1 MPPPVSARTANSLS
15 VSLSPA
21 HSHRPPLS
29 SPTKRS
35 YRASP
40 TSSPTLGGSEELDQS
55 PRVLRTKLSNVGD
68 EVRLELK
75 LDIRAPA
82 VEAGREDVHTPNT
95 PPEESP
101 EPLIGLG
108 VGVIGYGEKH
118 IALGESQAAGDE
130 GATQTATA
138 ERQMKELA
146 SIPVDMQYV
155 LARLCSQHPGSEYN
169 SLKRAVAAAA
179 AGPPHQSPVQ
189 AGPVSP
195 SQQAPPPMPAF
206 AHTQR
211 SSNSHPSSP
220 PAAQPQTLARRA
232 SASAIPVRT
241 RQTAAGP
248 PRTPA
253 FQAAGAAL
261 PKSTLTPA
269 LARFNFDFSPADST
283 SAPVEQP
290 ITAVQSANTLLSD
303 LVDGEP
309 VAVQRTP
316 TKVVVSER
324 VPVAHASALKSP
336 PAQLSELPGPPP
348 TSIPGLL
355 PGMTVVNGVP
365 VKTSVSH
372 PINISPLV
380 PPELLPY
387 FASRIFASTS
397 SSAPRSPLAPA
408 SSHLLNSTSRSPSL
422 LRPHPE
428 CDLLTLTT
436 PTPSGCFPS
445 LPPLSSLPLEGGA
458 PRALGNFMLSS
469 CPGKKVRMN
478 GEPIKGGRG
487 AICRDVKLDLQRAK
501 DEGVRMV
508 MCCLDDQELAYLGT
522 PYHEYAAA
530 CSSLGISILRI
541 PMVEGFAPSSPSSL
555 DAQLEHLIQNHT
567 LKGESVL
574 AHCRGGI
581 GRAGLVASCW
591 MIKMGFVSATGDG
604 MAGEGEEA
612 EVDWLK
618 EEPMRILERVI
629 ELIRRRRSV
638 KSIETTHQVHF
649 LLQYITYL
657 QQYAHLADASAL
669 VATPPTV

>member
-1 MPPPVSARTANSLS
+1 MPPLVSVCTAKPLS
-15 VSLSPA
+15 ASLSPA

-29 SPTKRS
+29 SPTKRG
-35 YRASP
+35 YRTSP

-55 PRVLRTKLSNVGD
+55 PRVLRTKLSNVAD
-68 EVRLELK
+68 EVRLEFK

-82 VEAGREDVHTPNT
+82 VEAGQEDAHTPNT
-95 PPEESP
+95 PPEERP

-108 VGVIGYGEKH
+108 VGVFGYREKQV
-118 IALGESQAAGDE
+118 ALGDFQAAEDE

-138 ERQMKELA
+138 ERQMRELA
-146 SIPVDMQYV
+146 SMPVDMQYA

-169 SLKRAVAAAA
+169 SLKKAVAAAA
-179 AGPPHQSPVQ
+179 AGPPQQAPVQ
-189 AGPVSP
+189 TGSASP
-195 SQQAPPPMPAF
+195 SQQTPPPMPTF
-206 AHTQR
+206 PHIQR
-211 SSNSHPSSP
+211 SSNSGPSSP
-220 PAAQPQTLARRA
+220 PAAHSRSLARPA
-232 SASAIPVRT
+232 STGAIPVRT

-253 FQAAGAAL
+253 LRAAGGAL
-261 PKSTLTPA
+261 PKSTLTPT
-269 LARFNFDFSPADST
+269 LARLNFELSPVAST
-283 SAPVEQP
+283 SASVEPP
-290 ITAVQSANTLLSD
+290 IVAIQSAKTLLSD
-303 LVDGEP
+303 LVAGEP

-316 TKVVVSER
+316 TKVVVSEK
-324 VPVAHASALKSP
+324 VPAAHGSASRSP
-336 PAQLSELPGPPP
+336 PPQFSELPGPPS

-408 SSHLLNSTSRSPSL
+408 SSHLLNSISPSPSL

-436 PTPSGCFPS
+436 PTTSGCFPS
-445 LPPLSSLPLEGGA
+445 PPSLKSLPLKGGA
-458 PRALGNFMLSS
+458 PRALGNFLLSS

-508 MCCLDDQELAYLGT
+508 VCCLDDQELAYLGT
-522 PYHEYAAA
+522 PYQEYAAA

-555 DAQLEHLIQNHT
+555 DVQLECLIQNHT
-567 LKGESVL
+567 LRGESVL

-591 MIKMGFVSATGDG
+591 MIKMGFVGAAGTG
-604 MAGEGEEA
+604 MVGEREES
-612 EVDWLK
+612 EVDWMK

-638 KSIETTHQVHF
+638 KSIETTHQVLF
-649 LLQYITYL
+649 LLQYIIYL
-657 QQYAHLADASAL
+657 QQNAHLADASAL
-669 VATPPTV
+669 VATPLTI